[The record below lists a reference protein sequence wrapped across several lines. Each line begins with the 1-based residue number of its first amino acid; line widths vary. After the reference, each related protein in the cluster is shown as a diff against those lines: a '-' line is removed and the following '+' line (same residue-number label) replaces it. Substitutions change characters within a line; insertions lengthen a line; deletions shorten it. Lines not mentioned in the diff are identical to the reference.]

1 MKKSNS
7 ILTLAL
13 LASISFSLIACANK
27 KSTDHENGN
36 GVHDHSAMNHKAEDE
51 MSDGSVV
58 ETSENKSISQLI
70 DQYLVIKNALVQ
82 DDSRAAANAGQKLAE
97 TSSSIDLNT
106 FEASKQSEI
115 KEILEV
121 VKEHGEHIAKSE
133 IAHQREHFEGMAKD
147 FMDLLAITGTD
158 RTLYQQ
164 YCPMYDKG
172 KGGSWLSDSQEIKNP
187 LFGSKMLTCGSV
199 KETISMK

>member
-13 LASISFSLIACANK
+13 LAGISFSLIACANK

-82 DDSRAAANAGQKLAE
+82 DDSRAAASAGQKLAE
-97 TSSSIDLNT
+97 TS
-106 FEASKQSEI
+106 
-115 KEILEV
+115 
-121 VKEHGEHIAKSE
+121 
-133 IAHQREHFEGMAKD
+133 
-147 FMDLLAITGTD
+147 
-158 RTLYQQ
+158 
-164 YCPMYDKG
+164 
-172 KGGSWLSDSQEIKNP
+172 
-187 LFGSKMLTCGSV
+187 
-199 KETISMK
+199 